1 MGSDLTPPP
10 YQRWINNPPG
20 WGVGEPLS
28 SGPFG
33 LDSNGA
39 WMESGDYERAFRGFP
54 SPKTINIFAGGFAQ
68 APSTKSIIFG
78 GLANFGVK
86 ALGLWFLSKL
96 ARPAQTATTVQQKFP
111 FSDYFSN
118 LNLKFNWG
126 STGTTG
132 GGTTGTTSTR
142 STETDPDKGKKDKV
156 DNNDNDNDTVDDP
169 NKDKKSGDVNGKQKD
184 DIVTTGDNVST
195 VADNTISTNV
205 YNIKGKVVNVVQGSE
220 AETKGYPKKF
230 TIEDSSTTGNDNK
243 NTYTYYYG
251 GFDEQKGKPIYVN
264 LDAEVHLK
272 DETNKNGNI
281 TVLYA
286 DTALFEDKDND
297 KIIDNMKTSGSDT
310 NPALISIN
318 KVQASAIQ
326 NADAR
331 MQKNVGKDEQATKL
345 TLNEQK
351 GQSKEYYEAVKK
363 AQEIYNKIP

>member
-28 SGPFG
+28 RGPFG

-169 NKDKKSGDVNGKQKD
+169 NKDKKSGGAEGANPINGNDNDPQSVQKAKATNTKHNQ
-184 DIVTTGDNVST
+184 IAITGE
-195 VADNTISTNV
+195 
-205 YNIKGKVVNVVQGSE
+205 VVKTSDELNND
-220 AETKGYPKKF
+220 GYPKEF
-230 TIEDSSTTGNDNK
+230 QIHDSTTTGNKEKPNK
-243 NTYTYYYG
+243 YFFEYVKEIN
-251 GFDEQKGKPIYVN
+251 GKPIYKCVK
-264 LDAEVHLK
+264 AEVISSA
-272 DETNKNGNI
+272 DESAIKGTQVSYTVYDGIEKGKGITSNI
-281 TVLYA
+281 TQMPA
-286 DTALFEDKDND
+286 
-297 KIIDNMKTSGSDT
+297 IDGTSGSLVHYDK
-310 NPALISIN
+310 LERYEEGKY
-318 KVQASAIQ
+318 KV
-326 NADAR
+326 
-331 MQKNVGKDEQATKL
+331 GE
-345 TLNEQK
+345 
-351 GQSKEYYEAVKK
+351 EYKTIK
-363 AQEIYNKIP
+363 FP